1 MGQTA
6 FFKNKFY
13 LALLGSWLGL
23 YIVQMILSFIGVR
36 GTVPVYILAV
46 LYGLSVALMLG
57 VGYVKKEK
65 IFLLLAVVCATIQV
79 VLFLFSIPAMV
90 TGKDILPKTLQCLF
104 HVPGYGLMTGAY
116 GWRWAFA
123 IFWGVIFCGALE
135 GLAKKLG
142 EEISAWWDGRRSKAD
157 SHKQE

>member
-1 MGQTA
+1 MGQTS

-23 YIVQMILSFIGVR
+23 YIVQMILSFAGVR
-36 GTVPVYILAV
+36 GTAPVYILAV
-46 LYGLSVALMLG
+46 LYGLTVALMLG

-65 IFLLLAVVCATIQV
+65 IFLLLAAVCATIQV
-79 VLFLFSIPAMV
+79 ILFLFSIPTMI
-90 TGKDILPKTLQCLF
+90 TGKDILPKALQCLF
-104 HVPGYGLMTGAY
+104 HVPGYGLMAGAY
-116 GWRWAFA
+116 GWRWGFA

-142 EEISAWWDGRRSKAD
+142 EEISAWWNGRRNKAP
-157 SHKQE
+157 SRKQE